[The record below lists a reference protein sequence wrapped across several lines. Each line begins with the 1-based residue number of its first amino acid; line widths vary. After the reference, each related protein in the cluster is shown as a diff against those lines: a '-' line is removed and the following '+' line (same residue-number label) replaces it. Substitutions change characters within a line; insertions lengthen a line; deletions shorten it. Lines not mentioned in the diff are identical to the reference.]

1 MQSLR
6 FDDYDDVVNEE
17 EDPFATK
24 VMTFE
29 VNKYFFLIMR
39 KNFTLYPGETSTSSP
54 PQINVM
60 TSRENDNND

>member
-29 VNKYFFLIMR
+29 VDKYLFLIVR
-39 KNFTLYPGETSTSSP
+39 EKFALYA
-54 PQINVM
+54 
-60 TSRENDNND
+60 